1 VLNADCWLYNAFGIS
16 IHLDLARSSEDLM
29 KRSARFLVVLAVAA
43 SLTGLGC
50 DRLRARDQLNK
61 GVQSYRGAQYD
72 SAIEHFKNAVSL
84 DPTLTVAGLYL
95 ATAYAQ
101 QCVPGVDTPDNTRN
115 CNQAIDEFKRLLEKN
130 PSDINSLKGI
140 ASLYF
145 NMASG
150 ASKPE
155 DKLKDLDEAKQ
166 YHQKVLQNDPSDPEA
181 YYSVA
186 VIDWTE
192 AYKNRMDAKSA
203 AGIRNEDPIKDKK
216 LCSEVQAKNQQEVQ
230 EGIDDL
236 NKALTLRK
244 DYDDAMAYLN
254 LLFREKADIECGEPD
269 ARKQDLA
276 TADDW
281 VKKTMDTKKAKAE
294 KQQGPGGI
302 VLDQKQGGNQ

>member
-1 VLNADCWLYNAFGIS
+1 
-16 IHLDLARSSEDLM
+16 M

-115 CNQAIDEFKRLLEKN
+115 CNQAIDEFKKLLEKN

-155 DKLKDLDEAKQ
+155 DKLKDLEQAKE
-166 YHQKVLQNDPSDPEA
+166 YHEKVIQNDPSDPEA

-186 VIDWTE
+186 VIDWTQ
-192 AYKNRMDAKSA
+192 AYKARMDAKSA
-203 AGIRNEDPIKDKK
+203 AGIKNEDPIKDKK
-216 LCSEVQAKNQQEVQ
+216 LCTEVQGKNQQPVQ

-254 LLFREKADIECGEPD
+254 LLFREKADIECGDPD
-269 ARKQDLA
+269 ARKQDLS

-302 VLDQKQGGNQ
+302 VLDQKQGATQ

>member
-1 VLNADCWLYNAFGIS
+1 MN
-16 IHLDLARSSEDLM
+16 
-29 KRSARFLVVLAVAA
+29 RSARFLAVLAALA
-43 SLTGLGC
+43 SLTGVGC
-50 DRLRARDQLNK
+50 DKLRARDQLNK

-72 SAIEHFKNAVSL
+72 AAIEHFKNAVSL
-84 DPTLTVAGLYL
+84 DPSLTVAGLYL

-101 QCVPGVDTPDNTRN
+101 QCVPGVESPDNTRN
-115 CNQAIDEFKRLLEKN
+115 CNQAIDEFKKLLDKN
-130 PSDINSLKGI
+130 PGDINSLKGI

-150 ASKPE
+150 ASKPDE
-155 DKLKDLDEAKQ
+155 KLNYLEQAKQ

-192 AYKNRMDAKSA
+192 AYKRRMDAKQN
-203 AGIRNEDPIKDKK
+203 AGIKADEPIKDKK
-216 LCSEVQAKNQQEVQ
+216 LCTEIQSKNQQEVQ

-236 NKALTLRK
+236 NKAITLRK

-254 LLFREKADIECGEPD
+254 LLFREKADLECGD
-269 ARKQDLA
+269 ADSRKQDLS
-276 TADDW
+276 TADEW

-302 VLDQKQGGNQ
+302 VLDQKPTQ

>member
-1 VLNADCWLYNAFGIS
+1 MN
-16 IHLDLARSSEDLM
+16 
-29 KRSARFLVVLAVAA
+29 RSARFLVVLAIAM
-43 SLTGLGC
+43 SLAGLGC

-61 GVQSYRGAQYD
+61 GVQSYRSAQYD
-72 SAIEHFKNAVSL
+72 AAIEHFKNAVTL
-84 DPTLTVAGLYL
+84 DPNLQVAGLYL

-115 CNQAIDEFKRLLEKN
+115 CNQAIDEFKHLLEKN
-130 PSDINSLKGI
+130 PGDVNSLKGI

-150 ASKPE
+150 AAKPE
-155 DKLKDLDEAKQ
+155 DKVKFLDQAKQ
-166 YHQKVLQNDPSDPEA
+166 YHEEVIKSDANDAQA
-181 YYSVA
+181 YYSIA

-192 AYKNRMDAKSA
+192 AYKNRMDAKTG
-203 AGIRNEDPIKDKK
+203 AGIRTEDPIKDKK
-216 LCSEVQAKNQQEVQ
+216 LCAEVQSKNQDKVQ

-236 NKALTLRK
+236 NKALQLQK

-254 LLFREKADIECGEPD
+254 LMYREKADLECGDPD

-294 KQQGPGGI
+294 RQQGPGGI
-302 VLDQKQGGNQ
+302 VLDQPKSGNQ

>member
-1 VLNADCWLYNAFGIS
+1 
-16 IHLDLARSSEDLM
+16 M
-29 KRSARFLVVLAVAA
+29 KKSARFLVVLAVAA

-61 GVQSYRGAQYD
+61 GVQSYRSAQYD
-72 SAIEHFKNAVSL
+72 AAIEHFKNAVSL
-84 DPTLTVAGLYL
+84 DPNLSVAGLYL

-115 CNQAIDEFKRLLEKN
+115 CNQAIEEFKKLLEKN
-130 PSDINSLKGI
+130 PGDVNSLKGI

-155 DKLKDLDEAKQ
+155 DKVKDLDAAKQ
-166 YHQKVLQNDPSDPEA
+166 YHADVIKNDSNDAQA

-192 AYKNRMDAKSA
+192 AYKNRMDAKTA
-203 AGIRNEDPIKDKK
+203 AGIKTEDPIKDKK
-216 LCSEVQAKNQQEVQ
+216 LCAEVQGKNQDKVQ
-230 EGIDDL
+230 EGIDYL
-236 NKALTLRK
+236 NKALQIQK

-254 LLFREKADIECGEPD
+254 LLYREKADIECGDLE

-281 VKKTMDTKKAKAE
+281 VKKTMDTKKMKLE

-302 VLDQKQGGNQ
+302 VLDQPKSGNQ

>member
-1 VLNADCWLYNAFGIS
+1 MN
-16 IHLDLARSSEDLM
+16 
-29 KRSARFLVVLAVAA
+29 RSARFLVVLAITA

-50 DRLRARDQLNK
+50 DKLRARDQLNK

-72 SAIEHFKNAVSL
+72 AAIEHFKNAVNL
-84 DPTLTVAGLYL
+84 DPSLSVAGLYL

-115 CNQAIDEFKRLLEKN
+115 CNQAIDEFKKLLDKN
-130 PSDINSLKGI
+130 PGDVNSLKGI

-150 ASKPE
+150 APKPD
-155 DKLKDLDEAKQ
+155 DKVKDLDQAKQ
-166 YHQKVLQNDPSDPEA
+166 YHEEVIKNDQKDAQA

-192 AYKNRMDAKSA
+192 AYKTRMDAKNG
-203 AGIRNEDPIKDKK
+203 AGIRTEDPIKDKK
-216 LCSEVQAKNQQEVQ
+216 LCADVQKKNQDKVQ

-236 NKALTLRK
+236 NKALEIQK

-254 LLFREKADIECGEPD
+254 LLYREKADIECGDAE

-276 TADDW
+276 MADDW
-281 VKKTMDTKKAKAE
+281 VKKTMDTKKMKLE

-302 VLDQKQGGNQ
+302 VLDQPKSGNQ

>member
-1 VLNADCWLYNAFGIS
+1 MN
-16 IHLDLARSSEDLM
+16 RSG
-29 KRSARFLVVLAVAA
+29 RFLVVLAVAA
-43 SLTGLGC
+43 SLTGVGC
-50 DRLRARDQLNK
+50 DKLRARDQLNK
-61 GVQSYRGAQYD
+61 GVQSYRSAQYD
-72 SAIEHFKNAVSL
+72 SAIEHFKNAVNL
-84 DPTLTVAGLYL
+84 DPNLSVARLYL

-101 QCVPGVDTPDNTRN
+101 QCVPGVDTPENTRN
-115 CNQAIDEFKRLLEKN
+115 CNQAIQEFKNQLEKN
-130 PSDINSLKGI
+130 PSDIGSLKGI
-140 ASLYF
+140 AALYF

-155 DKLKDLDEAKQ
+155 DKLKYLDQSKQ
-166 YHQKVLQNDPSDPEA
+166 YHSEVLKVDPSDPEE

-186 VIDWTE
+186 VVDWTE
-192 AYKNRMDAKSA
+192 AYKTRMDAKTG
-203 AGIRNEDPIKDKK
+203 AGIRAEDPIKDKK
-216 LCSEVQAKNQQEVQ
+216 LCTDVQDKNQQKVQ
-230 EGIDDL
+230 EGIDYL
-236 NKALTLRK
+236 NKAIELRK

-254 LLFREKADIECGEPD
+254 LLYREKADIECGDPD

>member
-1 VLNADCWLYNAFGIS
+1 MNRGG
-16 IHLDLARSSEDLM
+16 
-29 KRSARFLVVLAVAA
+29 RFLLVVAIAA
-43 SLTGLGC
+43 SLTGVGC
-50 DRLRARDQLNK
+50 DKLRARDQLNK
-61 GVQSYRGAQYD
+61 GVQSYRSAQYD
-72 SAIEHFKNAVSL
+72 AAIEHFKNAVKY
-84 DPTLTVAGLYL
+84 DPNLSVARLYL

-101 QCVPGVDTPDNTRN
+101 QCVPGVDTPENTRN
-115 CNQAIDEFKRLLEKN
+115 CNQAIDEFKKQLEKN
-130 PSDINSLKGI
+130 PGEIGSLKGI

-155 DKLKDLDEAKQ
+155 DKLKYLDEAKDFHSQ
-166 YHQKVLQNDPSDPEA
+166 VIKSDPSDPEA

-192 AYKNRMDAKSA
+192 AYKRRMDAKTG
-203 AGIRNEDPIKDKK
+203 AGIKADEPIKDKK
-216 LCSEVQAKNQQEVQ
+216 LCSELQGKNQQVVQ

-236 NKALTLRK
+236 NKAIELRK

-254 LLFREKADIECGEPD
+254 LLFREKADIECGDPD

-302 VLDQKQGGNQ
+302 VLDQLKPTQ

>member
-1 VLNADCWLYNAFGIS
+1 MN
-16 IHLDLARSSEDLM
+16 
-29 KRSARFLVVLAVAA
+29 RSARFLAMLAVLV
-43 SLTGLGC
+43 SLTGVGC
-50 DRLRARDQLNK
+50 DKLRARDQLNK
-61 GVQSYRGAQYD
+61 GVQSYRAAQYD
-72 SAIEHFKNAVSL
+72 AAIGHFKNAVSL
-84 DPTLTVAGLYL
+84 DPSLSVARLYL

-115 CNQAIDEFKRLLEKN
+115 CNQAIEEFKGQLEKN
-130 PSDINSLKGI
+130 PGDVGSLKGI
-140 ASLYF
+140 AALYF

-150 ASKPE
+150 AAKPE
-155 DKLKDLDEAKQ
+155 DKLKYLDEAKQ
-166 YHQKVLQNDPSDPEA
+166 YHEDVIKADANDPEA

-192 AYKNRMDAKSA
+192 AYKTRMDAKTA
-203 AGIRNEDPIKDKK
+203 AGIKPEDPIKDKK
-216 LCSEVQAKNQQEVQ
+216 LCSQLQEKNQAKVQ

-236 NKALTLRK
+236 NKSLQLRK
-244 DYDDAMAYLN
+244 DYDDAMAYMN
-254 LLFREKADIECGEPD
+254 LMYREKADLECGDPD

>member
-1 VLNADCWLYNAFGIS
+1 MN
-16 IHLDLARSSEDLM
+16 
-29 KRSARFLVVLAVAA
+29 KSARFLVVLAVAA

-61 GVQSYRGAQYD
+61 GVQSYRSAQYD
-72 SAIEHFKNAVSL
+72 AAIEHFKNAVSL
-84 DPTLTVAGLYL
+84 DPNLSVAGLYL

-115 CNQAIDEFKRLLEKN
+115 CNQAIAEFKKLLEKN
-130 PSDINSLKGI
+130 PGDINSLKGI

-150 ASKPE
+150 ASKPD
-155 DKLKDLDEAKQ
+155 DKVKNLDEAKQ
-166 YHQKVLQNDPSDPEA
+166 YHEDVIKNDSNDAQA

-192 AYKNRMDAKSA
+192 AYKNRMDAKTA
-203 AGIRNEDPIKDKK
+203 AGIKTEDPIKDKK
-216 LCSEVQAKNQQEVQ
+216 LCAEVQGKNQDKVQ
-230 EGIDDL
+230 EGIDYL
-236 NKALTLRK
+236 NKALQIQK

-254 LLFREKADIECGEPD
+254 LLYREKADIECGDLE

-281 VKKTMDTKKAKAE
+281 VKKTMDTKKMKLE

-302 VLDQKQGGNQ
+302 VLDQPKSGNQ

>member
-1 VLNADCWLYNAFGIS
+1 MN
-16 IHLDLARSSEDLM
+16 RSG
-29 KRSARFLVVLAVAA
+29 RFLVVLAITA
-43 SLTGLGC
+43 SLTGVGC

-61 GVQSYRGAQYD
+61 GVQSYRSAQYD
-72 SAIEHFKNAVSL
+72 AAIEHFKNAVKF
-84 DPTLTVAGLYL
+84 DPNLSVARLYL

-101 QCVPGVDTPDNTRN
+101 QCVPGVDTPENTRN
-115 CNQAIDEFKRLLEKN
+115 CNQAIDEFKKQLEKN
-130 PSDINSLKGI
+130 PGDIGSLKGI

-150 ASKPE
+150 ATKPE
-155 DKLKDLDEAKQ
+155 DKLKYLDQAKDFHSQ
-166 YHQKVLQNDPSDPEA
+166 VIKSDPSDPEA

-192 AYKNRMDAKSA
+192 AYKRRMDAKTGASIKA
-203 AGIRNEDPIKDKK
+203 DEPIKDKK
-216 LCSEVQAKNQQEVQ
+216 LCAELQGKNQQAVQ

-236 NKALTLRK
+236 NKALELRK

-254 LLFREKADIECGEPD
+254 LLFREKADLECGDPD
-269 ARKQDLA
+269 ARKQDLS

-281 VKKTMDTKKAKAE
+281 VKKTMETKKAKAE

-302 VLDQKQGGNQ
+302 VLDQPKPTQ

>member
-1 VLNADCWLYNAFGIS
+1 MN
-16 IHLDLARSSEDLM
+16 RSG
-29 KRSARFLVVLAVAA
+29 RFLVVLAIAA
-43 SLTGLGC
+43 SLTGVGC

-61 GVQSYRGAQYD
+61 GVQSYRSAQYD
-72 SAIEHFKNAVSL
+72 AAIEHFKNAVTL
-84 DPTLTVAGLYL
+84 DPNLSVARLYL

-101 QCVPGVDTPDNTRN
+101 QCVPGVDTPENTRN
-115 CNQAIDEFKRLLEKN
+115 CNQAIDEFKKQLERN
-130 PSDINSLKGI
+130 PGEIGSLKGI

-150 ASKPE
+150 ATKPE
-155 DKLKDLDEAKQ
+155 DKLKYLDQAKDFHSQ
-166 YHQKVLQNDPSDPEA
+166 VLKTDPSDPEA

-192 AYKNRMDAKSA
+192 AYKRRMDAKTG
-203 AGIRNEDPIKDKK
+203 AGIKADEPIKDKK
-216 LCSEVQAKNQQEVQ
+216 LCSELQEKNQQVVQ

-236 NKALTLRK
+236 NKAIELRK

-254 LLFREKADIECGEPD
+254 LLFREKADLECGDPD

-281 VKKTMDTKKAKAE
+281 VKKTMETKKAKAE

-302 VLDQKQGGNQ
+302 ILDQPKPTQ

>member
-1 VLNADCWLYNAFGIS
+1 MN
-16 IHLDLARSSEDLM
+16 
-29 KRSARFLVVLAVAA
+29 RSARFLAVLAVLA

-50 DRLRARDQLNK
+50 DKLRARDQLNK

-84 DPTLTVAGLYL
+84 DPNLSVAALYL

-101 QCVPGVDTPDNTRN
+101 QCVPGVDTQDNTRN
-115 CNQAIDEFKRLLEKN
+115 CNQAIDEFKKLLEKN

-140 ASLYF
+140 ASIYF
-145 NMASG
+145 NMAGG

-155 DKLKDLDEAKQ
+155 DKLKDLEEAKQ
-166 YHQKVLQNDPSDPEA
+166 YHEKVIQSDPSDPEA

-192 AYKNRMDAKSA
+192 AYKTRMDAKSA

-216 LCSEVQAKNQQEVQ
+216 LCAEVQGKNQQEVQ

-236 NKALTLRK
+236 TKALTLRK

-276 TADDW
+276 TADGW

-302 VLDQKQGGNQ
+302 VLDQKQSGANQ

>member
-1 VLNADCWLYNAFGIS
+1 MN
-16 IHLDLARSSEDLM
+16 
-29 KRSARFLVVLAVAA
+29 RSARFLVVLAIAM
-43 SLTGLGC
+43 SLAGLGC

-61 GVQSYRGAQYD
+61 GVQSYRSAQYD
-72 SAIEHFKNAVSL
+72 AAIEHFKNAVTL
-84 DPTLTVAGLYL
+84 DPNLQVAGLYL

-115 CNQAIDEFKRLLEKN
+115 CNQAIDEFKHLLEKN
-130 PSDINSLKGI
+130 PGDVNSLKGI

-150 ASKPE
+150 AAKPE
-155 DKLKDLDEAKQ
+155 DKVKFLDQAKQ
-166 YHQKVLQNDPSDPEA
+166 YHEEVIKSDANDAQA
-181 YYSVA
+181 YYSIA

-192 AYKNRMDAKSA
+192 AYKNRMDAKTG
-203 AGIRNEDPIKDKK
+203 AGIRTEDPIKDKK
-216 LCSEVQAKNQQEVQ
+216 LCAEVQSKNQDKVQ

-236 NKALTLRK
+236 NKALQLQK

-254 LLFREKADIECGEPD
+254 LMYREKADLECGDPD

-281 VKKTMDTKKAKAE
+281 VKKTMDTKKNKAE
-294 KQQGPGGI
+294 RQQGPGGI
-302 VLDQKQGGNQ
+302 VLDQPKSGNQ

>member
-1 VLNADCWLYNAFGIS
+1 MN
-16 IHLDLARSSEDLM
+16 
-29 KRSARFLVVLAVAA
+29 RSARFLFVLAVCA
-43 SLTGLGC
+43 SVSGLGC
-50 DRLRARDQLNK
+50 DKLRARDQLNK
-61 GVQSYRGAQYD
+61 GVQSYRSAQYD
-72 SAIEHFKNAVSL
+72 AAIEHFKNAVSL
-84 DPTLTVAGLYL
+84 DPSLSVAGLYL

-115 CNQAIDEFKRLLEKN
+115 CNQAIDEFKELLKKN
-130 PSDINSLKGI
+130 PGDVNSLKGI

-150 ASKPE
+150 APNPDE
-155 DKLKDLDEAKQ
+155 KLKDLDQAKD
-166 YHQKVLQNDPSDPEA
+166 YHQQVIKNDPSDAQA

-192 AYKNRMDAKSA
+192 AYKTRMDAKTA
-203 AGIRNEDPIKDKK
+203 AGIRAEDPIKDKK
-216 LCSEVQAKNQQEVQ
+216 LCSEIQGKNQEKVQ
-230 EGIDDL
+230 EGLDDL
-236 NKALTLRK
+236 NKALEIQK

-254 LLFREKADIECGEPD
+254 LLYREKADLECGDAE
-269 ARKQDLA
+269 ARKHDLA

-302 VLDQKQGGNQ
+302 VLDQAKP

>member
-1 VLNADCWLYNAFGIS
+1 
-16 IHLDLARSSEDLM
+16 M

-115 CNQAIDEFKRLLEKN
+115 CNQAIDEFKKLLDRN

-150 ASKPE
+150 AAKPE

-192 AYKNRMDAKSA
+192 AYKTRMDAKSA

-216 LCSEVQAKNQQEVQ
+216 LCSEVQSKNQQEVQ

-269 ARKQDLA
+269 ARKQDLG

>member
-1 VLNADCWLYNAFGIS
+1 MNRG
-16 IHLDLARSSEDLM
+16 
-29 KRSARFLVVLAVAA
+29 ARFLVVLAVGA
-43 SLTGLGC
+43 SLAGVGC
-50 DRLRARDQLNK
+50 DKLRARDQLNK
-61 GVQSYRGAQYD
+61 GVQSYRSAQYD
-72 SAIEHFKNAVSL
+72 SAIEHFKNAVNL
-84 DPTLTVAGLYL
+84 DPNLSVARLYL

-115 CNQAIDEFKRLLEKN
+115 CNQAIDEFKKQLDKS
-130 PSDINSLKGI
+130 PGDTGSLKGI

-150 ASKPE
+150 ASKVD
-155 DKLKDLDEAKQ
+155 DKMKDLDEAKE
-166 YHQKVLQNDPSDPEA
+166 YHEEVIKNDPSDPEA

-192 AYKNRMDAKSA
+192 AYKNRMDAKTA
-203 AGIRNEDPIKDKK
+203 AGIRAEDPIKDKK
-216 LCSEVQAKNQQEVQ
+216 LCADIQNKNQQKVQ

-236 NKALTLRK
+236 NKALQLRK

-254 LLFREKADIECGEPD
+254 LLYREKADLECGDPD
-269 ARKQDLA
+269 ARKQDLS

>member
-1 VLNADCWLYNAFGIS
+1 MFAFA
-16 IHLDLARSSEDLM
+16 ARSSEYLM
-29 KRSARFLVVLAVAA
+29 KRSARFLVVLAAAA

-192 AYKNRMDAKSA
+192 AYKTRMDAKSA

-216 LCSEVQAKNQQEVQ
+216 LCSEVQGKNQQEVQ

-269 ARKQDLA
+269 ARKQDLS

>member
-1 VLNADCWLYNAFGIS
+1 MN
-16 IHLDLARSSEDLM
+16 
-29 KRSARFLVVLAVAA
+29 RSARFLLVLAITA
-43 SLTGLGC
+43 SMSGVGC
-50 DRLRARDQLNK
+50 NKLRARDQLNK
-61 GVQSYRGAQYD
+61 GVQSYRNAQYD
-72 SAIEHFKNAVSL
+72 AAIEHFKNAVSL
-84 DPTLTVAGLYL
+84 DPNLSVAGLYL

-101 QCVPGVDTPDNTRN
+101 QCVPGVETPDNTRN
-115 CNQAIDEFKRLLEKN
+115 CNQAIDEFKKLLDKN
-130 PSDINSLKGI
+130 PGDVNSLKGI

-150 ASKPE
+150 AANPQ

-166 YHQKVLQNDPSDPEA
+166 YHEQVIKSDPSDAQA

-192 AYKNRMDAKSA
+192 AYKNRMDAKTG
-203 AGIRNEDPIKDKK
+203 AGIKAEDPIKDKK
-216 LCSEVQAKNQQEVQ
+216 LCAEVQGKNQDKVQ

-236 NKALTLRK
+236 NKALQLQK
-244 DYDDAMAYLN
+244 DYDDAMAYMN
-254 LLFREKADIECGEPD
+254 LMYREKADIECGDPD

-302 VLDQKQGGNQ
+302 VLDQPQSGNH

>member
-1 VLNADCWLYNAFGIS
+1 
-16 IHLDLARSSEDLM
+16 M

-115 CNQAIDEFKRLLEKN
+115 CNQAIDEFKKLLEKN

-155 DKLKDLDEAKQ
+155 DKLKDLEQAKE
-166 YHQKVLQNDPSDPEA
+166 YHEKVIQNDPSDPEA

-186 VIDWTE
+186 VIDWTQ
-192 AYKNRMDAKSA
+192 AYKARMDAKSA
-203 AGIRNEDPIKDKK
+203 AGIKNEDPIKDKK
-216 LCSEVQAKNQQEVQ
+216 LCTEVQSKNQQPVQ

-244 DYDDAMAYLN
+244 EYDDAMAYLN
-254 LLFREKADIECGEPD
+254 LLFREKADIECGDPD
-269 ARKQDLA
+269 ARKQDLS

-302 VLDQKQGGNQ
+302 VLDQKQGATQ

>member
-1 VLNADCWLYNAFGIS
+1 MN
-16 IHLDLARSSEDLM
+16 
-29 KRSARFLVVLAVAA
+29 RSARFLVVLVVAA

-50 DRLRARDQLNK
+50 DKLRARDQLNK
-61 GVQSYRGAQYD
+61 GVQSYRSAQYD
-72 SAIEHFKNAVSL
+72 TAIEHFKNAVSL
-84 DPTLTVAGLYL
+84 DPSLSVAGLYL

-115 CNQAIDEFKRLLEKN
+115 CNQAIEEFKKLLEKN
-130 PSDINSLKGI
+130 PGDVNSLKGI

-150 ASKPE
+150 APKPE
-155 DKLKDLDEAKQ
+155 DKLKDLDQAKQ
-166 YHQKVLQNDPSDPEA
+166 YHQEVIKNDPNDAQA

-186 VIDWTE
+186 VIDWTQ
-192 AYKNRMDAKSA
+192 AYKTRMDAKTG
-203 AGIRNEDPIKDKK
+203 AGIRAEDPIKDKK
-216 LCSEVQAKNQQEVQ
+216 LCSDVQSKNQEKVQ

-236 NKALTLRK
+236 NKALQIQK

-254 LLFREKADIECGEPD
+254 LLYREKADLECGDAE

-276 TADDW
+276 MADDW

-294 KQQGPGGI
+294 RQQGPGGI
-302 VLDQKQGGNQ
+302 VLDQPKSGTQ

>member
-1 VLNADCWLYNAFGIS
+1 MN
-16 IHLDLARSSEDLM
+16 
-29 KRSARFLVVLAVAA
+29 RSARFLLVLAVSA
-43 SLTGLGC
+43 SLTGVGC
-50 DRLRARDQLNK
+50 DKLRARDQLNK

-72 SAIEHFKNAVSL
+72 TAIEHFKNAVSL
-84 DPTLTVAGLYL
+84 DPNLSVAGLYL

-101 QCVPGVDTPDNTRN
+101 QCVPGVDTPDVARN
-115 CNQAIDEFKRLLEKN
+115 CNQAIEEFKKLLEKN
-130 PSDINSLKGI
+130 PSDVNSLKGI

-150 ASKPE
+150 ATKPE
-155 DKLKDLDEAKQ
+155 DKLKDLDQAKQ
-166 YHQKVLQNDPSDPEA
+166 YHQDVVKLDPNDAQA

-192 AYKNRMDAKSA
+192 AYKTRMDAKNG
-203 AGIRNEDPIKDKK
+203 AGIRTEDPIKDKK
-216 LCSEVQAKNQQEVQ
+216 LCEDVKSKNQDKVQ

-236 NKALTLRK
+236 NKAIQIQN

-254 LLFREKADIECGEPD
+254 LLYREKADIECGDPD
-269 ARKQDLA
+269 ARKQDLS

-302 VLDQKQGGNQ
+302 VLDQNQPGKQ

>member
-1 VLNADCWLYNAFGIS
+1 MN
-16 IHLDLARSSEDLM
+16 RSV
-29 KRSARFLVVLAVAA
+29 RFLMIVAAVA
-43 SLTGLGC
+43 SLTLTGC
-50 DRLRARDQLNK
+50 DKLRARDQLNK

-101 QCVPGVDTPDNTRN
+101 QCVPGVDTPDVTRN
-115 CNQAIDEFKRLLEKN
+115 CNQAIEEFKKLLEKN
-130 PSDINSLKGI
+130 PGDVNSLKGI

-150 ASKPE
+150 AAKPD
-155 DKLKDLDEAKQ
+155 DKLKDLDQAKE
-166 YHQKVLQNDPSDPEA
+166 YHQEVLKSDPKDAQA

-192 AYKNRMDAKSA
+192 AYKARMDAKNA
-203 AGIRNEDPIKDKK
+203 AGIRAEDPIKDKK
-216 LCSEVQAKNQQEVQ
+216 VCAEVQSKNQGIVQ

-236 NKALTLRK
+236 NKAVQIQS

-254 LLFREKADIECGEPD
+254 LLYREKADIECGDPD

-302 VLDQKQGGNQ
+302 VLDQPAKQ

>member
-1 VLNADCWLYNAFGIS
+1 MN
-16 IHLDLARSSEDLM
+16 
-29 KRSARFLVVLAVAA
+29 RSARFLALLAALA
-43 SLTGLGC
+43 SLTGVGC
-50 DRLRARDQLNK
+50 DKLRARDQLNK

-72 SAIEHFKNAVSL
+72 AAIEHFKNAVNL
-84 DPTLTVAGLYL
+84 DPNLSVAGLYL

-101 QCVPGVDTPDNTRN
+101 QCVPGVDTPENTRN
-115 CNQAIDEFKRLLEKN
+115 CNQAIDEFKKLLEKDPN
-130 PSDINSLKGI
+130 DINSLKGI

-155 DKLKDLDEAKQ
+155 DKLQDLEQAKS
-166 YHQKVLQNDPSDPEA
+166 YHEKVLQADPSDPEA

-192 AYKNRMDAKSA
+192 AYKRRMDAKTA
-203 AGIRNEDPIKDKK
+203 AGIKADEPIRDKK
-216 LCSEVQAKNQQEVQ
+216 LCTDIQSKNQQEVQ

-236 NKALTLRK
+236 NKAVTLRK

-254 LLFREKADIECGEPD
+254 LLFREKADLECGDPE

-281 VKKTMDTKKAKAE
+281 VKKTMETKKAKAE

-302 VLDQKQGGNQ
+302 VLDQPKSGGTQ

>member
-1 VLNADCWLYNAFGIS
+1 MNRGG
-16 IHLDLARSSEDLM
+16 
-29 KRSARFLVVLAVAA
+29 RFLLVVAIAA
-43 SLTGLGC
+43 SLTGVGC
-50 DRLRARDQLNK
+50 DKLRARDQLNK
-61 GVQSYRGAQYD
+61 GVQSYRSAQYD
-72 SAIEHFKNAVSL
+72 AAIEHFKNAVKY
-84 DPTLTVAGLYL
+84 DPNLSVARLYL

-101 QCVPGVDTPDNTRN
+101 QCVPGVDTPENTRN
-115 CNQAIDEFKRLLEKN
+115 CNQAIDEFKKQLEKN
-130 PSDINSLKGI
+130 PGEIGSLKGI

-155 DKLKDLDEAKQ
+155 DKLKYLDEAKDFHSQ
-166 YHQKVLQNDPSDPEA
+166 VIKSDPSDPEA

-192 AYKNRMDAKSA
+192 AYKRRMDAKTG
-203 AGIRNEDPIKDKK
+203 AGIKADEPIKDKK
-216 LCSEVQAKNQQEVQ
+216 LCSELQGKNQQVVQ

-236 NKALTLRK
+236 NKAIELRK

-254 LLFREKADIECGEPD
+254 LLFREKADIECGDPD

-302 VLDQKQGGNQ
+302 VLDQPKPTQ

>member
-1 VLNADCWLYNAFGIS
+1 
-16 IHLDLARSSEDLM
+16 M

-115 CNQAIDEFKRLLEKN
+115 CNQAIDEFKKLLEKN

-155 DKLKDLDEAKQ
+155 DKLKDLEQAKE
-166 YHQKVLQNDPSDPEA
+166 YHEKVIQNDPSDPEA

-186 VIDWTE
+186 VIDWTQ
-192 AYKNRMDAKSA
+192 AYKARMDAKSA
-203 AGIRNEDPIKDKK
+203 AGIKNEDPIKDKK
-216 LCSEVQAKNQQEVQ
+216 LCTEVQSKNQQPVQ

-254 LLFREKADIECGEPD
+254 LLFREKADIECGDPD
-269 ARKQDLA
+269 ARKQDLS

-302 VLDQKQGGNQ
+302 VLDQKQGATQ

>member
-1 VLNADCWLYNAFGIS
+1 MNRG
-16 IHLDLARSSEDLM
+16 
-29 KRSARFLVVLAVAA
+29 ARFLVVLAVGA
-43 SLTGLGC
+43 SLAGVGC

-61 GVQSYRGAQYD
+61 GVQSYRSAQYD
-72 SAIEHFKNAVSL
+72 SAIEHFKNAVNL
-84 DPTLTVAGLYL
+84 DPNLSVARLYL

-115 CNQAIDEFKRLLEKN
+115 CNQAIDEFKKQLDKS
-130 PSDINSLKGI
+130 PGDTGSLKGI

-150 ASKPE
+150 ASKVD
-155 DKLKDLDEAKQ
+155 DKMKNLDEAKQ
-166 YHQKVLQNDPSDPEA
+166 YHEEVIKNDPSDPEA

-192 AYKNRMDAKSA
+192 AYKNRMDAKTA

-216 LCSEVQAKNQQEVQ
+216 LCADIQNKNQQKVQ

-236 NKALTLRK
+236 NKALQLRK

-254 LLFREKADIECGEPD
+254 LLYREKADLECGDPD

-276 TADDW
+276 TAEDW

>member
-1 VLNADCWLYNAFGIS
+1 MN
-16 IHLDLARSSEDLM
+16 RSG
-29 KRSARFLVVLAVAA
+29 RFLVVLAISA
-43 SLTGLGC
+43 SLTGVGC

-61 GVQSYRGAQYD
+61 GVQSYRSAQYD
-72 SAIEHFKNAVSL
+72 LAIEHFKDAVRL
-84 DPTLTVAGLYL
+84 DPNLSVARLYL

-101 QCVPGVDTPDNTRN
+101 QCVPGVDTPENTRN
-115 CNQAIDEFKRLLEKN
+115 CNQAIDEFKKQLEKN
-130 PSDINSLKGI
+130 PGEIGSLKGI

-155 DKLKDLDEAKQ
+155 DKLKYLDQAKDFHAQ
-166 YHQKVLQNDPSDPEA
+166 VIKNDPSDPEA

-186 VIDWTE
+186 VIDWTQ
-192 AYKNRMDAKSA
+192 AYKTRMDAKSA
-203 AGIRNEDPIKDKK
+203 ASIRNEDPIRDKK
-216 LCSEVQAKNQQEVQ
+216 LCAEIQAKNQDKVQ
-230 EGIDDL
+230 EGIDSL
-236 NKALTLRK
+236 NKALQLRK

-254 LLFREKADIECGEPD
+254 LLYREKADLECGDPD

-276 TADDW
+276 AADDW

-302 VLDQKQGGNQ
+302 VLEKPSGTQ

>member
-1 VLNADCWLYNAFGIS
+1 MN
-16 IHLDLARSSEDLM
+16 RSG
-29 KRSARFLVVLAVAA
+29 RFLVVLAIAA
-43 SLTGLGC
+43 SLTGVGC

-61 GVQSYRGAQYD
+61 GVQSYRSAQYD
-72 SAIEHFKNAVSL
+72 AAIEHFKNAVKY
-84 DPTLTVAGLYL
+84 DPNLSVARLYL

-101 QCVPGVDTPDNTRN
+101 QCVPGVDTPENTRN
-115 CNQAIDEFKRLLEKN
+115 CNQAIDEFKKQLEKN
-130 PSDINSLKGI
+130 PGDIGSLKGI

-150 ASKPE
+150 ATKPE
-155 DKLKDLDEAKQ
+155 DKLKYLDQAKDFHSQ
-166 YHQKVLQNDPSDPEA
+166 VLKSDPSDPEA

-192 AYKNRMDAKSA
+192 AYKRRMDAKSG
-203 AGIRNEDPIKDKK
+203 AGIKADEPIKDKK
-216 LCSEVQAKNQQEVQ
+216 LCAELQGKNQQAVQ

-236 NKALTLRK
+236 NKALELRK

-254 LLFREKADIECGEPD
+254 LLFREKADLECGDPD

-276 TADDW
+276 AADDW
-281 VKKTMDTKKAKAE
+281 VKKTMETKKAKAE

-302 VLDQKQGGNQ
+302 VLDQPKPTQ

>member
-1 VLNADCWLYNAFGIS
+1 MN
-16 IHLDLARSSEDLM
+16 
-29 KRSARFLVVLAVAA
+29 RSARFLAVLAALA
-43 SLTGLGC
+43 SLTGVGC
-50 DRLRARDQLNK
+50 DKLRARDQLNK

-72 SAIEHFKNAVSL
+72 AAIEHFKNAVSL
-84 DPTLTVAGLYL
+84 DPSLTVAGLYL

-101 QCVPGVDTPDNTRN
+101 QCVPGVESPDNTRN
-115 CNQAIDEFKRLLEKN
+115 CNQAIDEFKKLLDKN
-130 PSDINSLKGI
+130 SGDINSLKGI

-155 DKLKDLDEAKQ
+155 EKLKYLEEAKQ

-192 AYKNRMDAKSA
+192 AYKRRMDAKQN
-203 AGIRNEDPIKDKK
+203 AGLKADDPIKEKK
-216 LCSEVQAKNQQEVQ
+216 LCTDIQSKNQQEVQ

-254 LLFREKADIECGEPD
+254 LLFREKADLECGDPD
-269 ARKQDLA
+269 ARKQDLS
-276 TADDW
+276 TADEW

-302 VLDQKQGGNQ
+302 VLDQKPSQ

>member
-1 VLNADCWLYNAFGIS
+1 MN
-16 IHLDLARSSEDLM
+16 
-29 KRSARFLVVLAVAA
+29 KSARLLVVIVIAS

-50 DRLRARDQLNK
+50 NKLKARDQLNK
-61 GVQSYRGAQYD
+61 GVQSYRSAQYD
-72 SAIEHFKNAVSL
+72 AAIEHFKNAVNL
-84 DPTLTVAGLYL
+84 DPGLSVARLYL

-115 CNQAIDEFKRLLEKN
+115 CNQAIDEFKKQLDAT
-130 PSDINSLKGI
+130 PGDIGSLKGI

-150 ASKPE
+150 APSPQ
-155 DKLKDLDEAKQ
+155 DKLKYLDEAKD
-166 YHQKVLQNDPSDPEA
+166 YHSQVLKSDPSDPEA

-192 AYKNRMDAKSA
+192 AYKTRMDAKTQ
-203 AGIRNEDPIKDKK
+203 AGIKPEDPIKDKK
-216 LCSEVQAKNQQEVQ
+216 LCEDLKDKNGQKVQD
-230 EGIDDL
+230 GIDDL
-236 NKALTLRK
+236 NKAIELRK

-254 LLFREKADIECGEPD
+254 LLYREKADLECGDPE

-281 VKKTMDTKKAKAE
+281 VKKTMETKKVKAE

-302 VLDQKQGGNQ
+302 VLDQPKPTQ